1 MSSGDW
7 EKLTPEQQKEVD
19 ALRDRMCRHLIA
31 EAEAFYVHRPE
42 LQLTW
47 SFTLDPLIRGQ
58 HDTLRDDRQMTSER
72 LAHLFHET
80 YERLAPG
87 YGYAT
92 RSETAIPWLDIPGDN
107 PNKRLMIAVA
117 GEVLKELGLA

>member
-1 MSSGDW
+1 MSEVYANYLVDHKGH
-7 EKLTPEQQKEVD
+7 LIVD
-19 ALRDRMCRHLIA
+19 AQGNPVLAPHIIGAVDANTPPIA
-31 EAEAFYVHRPE
+31 TP
-42 LQLTW
+42 
-47 SFTLDPLIRGQ
+47 
-58 HDTLRDDRQMTSER
+58 ER

-80 YERLAPG
+80 YERLAPE

-92 RSETAIPWLDIPGDN
+92 RSETAIPWLDIPEDN